1 MNRKASKKEMKSQGL
16 SKNAPLWLLFFVAC
30 GCMFVLGV
38 LVGRN
43 TMPVRFDMADL
54 NEKLGRLQKSV
65 LTEEVGAGERETP
78 IESIPFEFYEKL
90 RDDSLYVFSDDEDM
104 PLRRIKP
111 KFEKKPSTSATLARV
126 DTEKRERADERPRP
140 SPSQQE
146 MRNDEPYQADR
157 APVGYVIQVASLRN
171 MESAETVR
179 DRFRSRGYPAYTQQ
193 AVVEGTGKWSRVRI
207 GPYKD
212 KEQARDDLIRLQQA
226 GVDAILLLAGDD
238 E

>member
-1 MNRKASKKEMKSQGL
+1 MNRKASKKEKKSQGL
-16 SKNAPLWLLFFVAC
+16 PKNAPVWLLFFVAC
-30 GCMFVLGV
+30 ACMFVLGV

-90 RDDSLYVFSDDEDM
+90 RDDSLDIFSNDEDM
-104 PLRRIKP
+104 PLRRITP
-111 KFEKKPSTSATLARV
+111 KFEKRPSTSATLARV
-126 DTEKRERADERPRP
+126 DAEKQERTNERPAR

-146 MRNDEPYQADR
+146 TRKDGPYQSDR
-157 APVGYVIQVASLRN
+157 SPGGYVIQVASLRN
-171 MESAETVR
+171 MESAEAVR

-212 KEQARDDLIRLQQA
+212 KEQARDDLVRLQQA
-226 GVDAILLLAGDD
+226 GVDAILLLAGD